1 MTNKKKLIKSFRLIS
16 MYIARFVRD
25 ELETLHAN
33 NVVMNDTTMEE
44 INRRIRSWIYN
55 YFRVMMLPDKEKNK
69 RLDSEQ
75 PAPYWEETEFDE
87 IDKIIDKTYK
97 NLLTKIK

>member
-1 MTNKKKLIKSFRLIS
+1 
-16 MYIARFVRD
+16 
-25 ELETLHAN
+25 
-33 NVVMNDTTMEE
+33 
-44 INRRIRSWIYN
+44 
-55 YFRVMMLPDKEKNK
+55 MMLPDKEKNK
-69 RLDSEQ
+69 RLDSKQ